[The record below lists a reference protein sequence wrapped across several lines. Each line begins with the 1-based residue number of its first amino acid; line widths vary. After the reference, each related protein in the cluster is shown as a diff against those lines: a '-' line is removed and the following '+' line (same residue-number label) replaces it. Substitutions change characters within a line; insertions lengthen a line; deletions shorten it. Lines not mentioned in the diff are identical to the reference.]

1 MKPGRVPV
9 LLAWS
14 GGKDSSMAL
23 QELQLSPVFEVV
35 GLLTTVTEEYERI
48 SMHGVRRSLLEAQAA
63 SIGLP
68 LTIVTIPPGAANE
81 TYQERMCAALATARD
96 SGIGTVAFGD
106 LYLQEIRDYREQ
118 MLRRVGMSAIFPLWG
133 RPTGELADRF
143 IAQGFRAVLTCVDT
157 SQIDARFAGRE
168 FDAALLAT
176 LPRSADPC
184 GENGEFH
191 TFVYSGPVLT
201 VPLHIS
207 TGDRVLRDERFMY
220 CDIFALCAE
229 PEV

>member
-1 MKPGRVPV
+1 MTTAREPV

-14 GGKDSSMAL
+14 GGKDCCLAL
-23 QELQLSPVFEVV
+23 HELQHSPDTQVV

-68 LTIVTIPPGAANE
+68 LTIVTIPPAAGNE
-81 TYQERMCAALATARD
+81 TYEERMGAALAAARD
-96 SGIGTVAFGD
+96 AGIGTVAFGD
-106 LYLQEIRDYREQ
+106 LYLEEIRSYREQ
-118 MLRRVGMSAIFPLWG
+118 MLSRADMTGIFPLWG
-133 RPTGELADRF
+133 RPTRELAETF
-143 IAQGFRAVLTCVDT
+143 IAQGFCAVLTCVDT
-157 SQIDARFAGRE
+157 SQIDAKFAGRE
-168 FDAALLAT
+168 FDRTLLAN

-191 TFVYSGPVLT
+191 TFVYSGPPLT
-201 VPLHIS
+201 APLHIS

-220 CDIFALCAE
+220 CDIFANSAE
-229 PEV
+229 PQT